1 MSTFDQLRTLVAKI
15 ADGIAGTRSLAD
27 RDRSGNERHEQCARG
42 PDGQHDTRTTP
53 AALEDEK
60 RAQPPSGFFPAVW
73 PR

>member
-27 RDRSGNERHEQCARG
+27 HHRSASGGHGQCARR
-42 PDGQHDTRTTP
+42 PDGQHDARTTP
-53 AALEDEK
+53 AAREDEK
-60 RAQPPSGFFPAVW
+60 RAQPPSGSFPAVW